1 MPFDVYVLIP
11 LAGIALV
18 GMLGLPVV
26 RAVVAAI
33 ERKSAARGVGDVAG
47 LRAELEEMRGRVE
60 YLEEQGG
67 RVAELEERLDFTE
80 RLLTQQREQAL
91 EPPPPEGKHAGNT

>member
-11 LAGIALV
+11 LAGITMV
-18 GMLGLPVV
+18 GVLGLPVV

-33 ERKSAARGVGDVAG
+33 ERKSAGRGGADAAG

-60 YLEEQGG
+60 YLEEQGA
-67 RVAELEERLDFTE
+67 RLAELEERLDFAE
-80 RLLTQQREQAL
+80 RLLAQQRDRTAL
-91 EPPPPEGKHAGNT
+91 GPGAPGKG